1 MRPRSVPIALWCDP
15 SLRPHT
21 QMNDSRIDRWAF
33 LELVAHAVPSVVRVA
48 AAFQI
53 SVSDG
58 PARPTSRP
66 WLQLQRMRRAPR
78 LRQLLLSLMPTRTLQ
93 ARGPHIPQSDFGGA
107 AAKALEGMD
116 REGISRTIVMPPPFS
131 PDSPGKYDLEDFA
144 RAMSERASRLSY
156 LGGRRDPQSD
166 ASRGRP
172 LGIHQGRSATELRSP
187 SP

>member
-1 MRPRSVPIALWCDP
+1 MGVPGTGGSRCAECCPRCRSVPNQRIGWTGTPDFPTMVAIAENAQGATTSAATP
-15 SLRPHT
+15 I
-21 QMNDSRIDRWAF
+21 ID
-33 LELVAHAVPSVVRVA
+33 AHAH
-48 AAFQI
+48 
-53 SVSDG
+53 
-58 PARPTSRP
+58 
-66 WLQLQRMRRAPR
+66 
-78 LRQLLLSLMPTRTLQ
+78 LQ
-93 ARGPHIPQSDFGGA
+93 ARGPHHPQSDFGGA